1 MEVGAATRPLWAG
14 FQVLTYLLTYAPSD
28 ATGTK
33 TAVPAFNPSLVRR
46 APHAVACDSLAS
58 ACAWA
63 AARACVYDP
72 DNLSSAPYCTPYT
85 VHGWSVGT
93 AAIGYDAACD

>member
-33 TAVPAFNPSLVRR
+33 TAVPAFNPFPRPS
-46 APHAVACDSLAS
+46 
-58 ACAWA
+58 
-63 AARACVYDP
+63 
-72 DNLSSAPYCTPYT
+72 
-85 VHGWSVGT
+85 GT
-93 AAIGYDAACD
+93 ACCRVRQPCFCLRLGRSPSMRL